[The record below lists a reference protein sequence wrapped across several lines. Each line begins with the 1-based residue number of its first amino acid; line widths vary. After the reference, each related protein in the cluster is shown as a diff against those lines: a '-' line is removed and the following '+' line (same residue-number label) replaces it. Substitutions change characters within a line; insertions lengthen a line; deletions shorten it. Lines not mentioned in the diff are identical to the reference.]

1 MSSQRA
7 LTDFETREPTPG
19 QDPQTATNWQPR
31 GDARCVCGASVDRE
45 AARVH
50 GVDGV
55 VPACPACWTSADTKR
70 DIRFVTVS
78 AAVQAFHDS
87 RRVNARKAD
96 VEIDAD
102 AHPEVER

>member
-1 MSSQRA
+1 MSSHLRPGA
-7 LTDFETREPTPG
+7 AAG
-19 QDPQTATNWQPR
+19 QDACDARDWTPR
-31 GDARCVCGASVDRE
+31 GGARCVCGASVDRE

-55 VPACPACWTSADTKR
+55 VPACPNCWSSADTER

-78 AAVQAFHDS
+78 AAVRAFQDS

-96 VEIDAD
+96 AEIDAD
-102 AHPEVER
+102 AHPEVEG